1 MKELWSQHR
10 RLIKA
15 GIILAVIVVVWG
27 AIEVISIVQYN
38 NRQKTMSPVIT
49 MEERTEE
56 FKAYD
61 VTGLEQ
67 EEIDTALEKQRESE
81 KSQEE

>member
-1 MKELWSQHR
+1 MKKLWEQHR
-10 RLIKA
+10 HLIKA

-27 AIEVISIVQYN
+27 AIEVISIIQYN

-67 EEIDTALEKQRESE
+67 EEIDSALEKQRESE